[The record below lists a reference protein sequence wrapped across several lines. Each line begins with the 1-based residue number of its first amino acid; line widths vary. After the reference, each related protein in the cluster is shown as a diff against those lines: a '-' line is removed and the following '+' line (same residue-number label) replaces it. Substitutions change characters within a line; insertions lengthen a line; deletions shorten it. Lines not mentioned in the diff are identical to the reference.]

1 MAWLQLQLRTS
12 PELAPELEEHL
23 SDHGALAITLLDAA
37 DQPVLEPERGETPL
51 WDDIHINA
59 LFPAEQDP
67 RQLIEQIKVGYLP
80 KHLPPLNIQL
90 LEDQVWERA
99 WMADFKPIIFANR
112 LRIYPSWSEIPEQN
126 GIIMK
131 LDPGL
136 AFGTGTHPTTSLC
149 LEWLDQQNLEQLSLI
164 DYGCG
169 SGILGIAALLLGAG
183 KVYGVD
189 NDPQALLATQ
199 DNCEKNRIAPELF
212 PVLLPTEFLAQIKEQ
227 QIAPQDM
234 VLANI
239 LAGPLIS
246 LAGYLSALVKVDG
259 RILLSGILVEQADAV
274 MAAYQPYFDLDAP
287 TIRDGWV
294 RISGQ
299 RLRQT

>member
-12 PELAPELEEHL
+12 PEHARELEEHL
-23 SDHGALAITLLDAA
+23 STHGALAITLLDAA

-51 WDDIHINA
+51 WDDMHIKA
-59 LFPAEQDP
+59 LFSAETDP
-67 RQLIEQIKVGYLP
+67 RQLIEQLRRSYLP
-80 KHLPPLNIQL
+80 KAFPPVNIEL

-99 WMADFKPIIFANR
+99 WMTDFKPIVFSQR
-112 LRIYPSWSEIPEQN
+112 LRIYPSWSDIPEQD
-126 GIIMK
+126 GVIMK

-136 AFGTGTHPTTSLC
+136 AFGTGTHPTTALC
-149 LEWLDQQNLEQLSLI
+149 LDWLDQQDLRQKSLV

-169 SGILGIAALLLGAG
+169 SGILGIAALLLGAA

-199 DNCEKNRIAPELF
+199 DNCEKNRIEPSKF
-212 PVLLPTEFLAQIKEQ
+212 PVLLPTDFVRQIKQ
-227 QIAPQDM
+227 ARIAQQDM

-246 LAGYLSALVKVDG
+246 LADYLSALVKPGG
-259 RILLSGILVEQADAV
+259 RILLSGILAEQADAV
-274 MAAYQPYFDLDAP
+274 MQAYRDFFDLEAP
-287 TIRDGWV
+287 MTKDGWV

-299 RLRQT
+299 RLD